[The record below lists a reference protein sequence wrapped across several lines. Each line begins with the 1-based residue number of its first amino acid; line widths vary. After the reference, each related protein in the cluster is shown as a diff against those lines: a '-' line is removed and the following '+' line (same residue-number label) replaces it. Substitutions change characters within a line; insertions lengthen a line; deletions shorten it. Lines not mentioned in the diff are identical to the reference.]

1 MSYEHERRFWKVL
14 PKGTKLL
21 LFFMLGVV
29 LLFEVYTFV
38 VVYTEGN
45 APLPAAFGNFERVRR
60 LLASHE
66 QREEFSF
73 AVVGDRGTGAGTF
86 KRIWEKLRDEPLSF
100 MVHLGDY
107 TRDGTKGYHR
117 FLRREWAQKAPLPFP
132 VFYVVGNHDVDEREF
147 PISQFEKNYGP
158 TLFTFDYQGCL
169 FIVLCVVDKPSTEKS
184 LAFLES
190 SLSARRQDY
199 RKVFVFLHVPPV
211 RPDFAVRSARN
222 TNEFVAL
229 FDRYH
234 VDYVFAGHYH
244 AYARVKV
251 RNTVYLVSGGG
262 GASLERGKFGR
273 FHHAT
278 VIEVG
283 PDWVSER
290 ILHVESER
298 DIGARAEEFVLAELY
313 PRIVNH
319 WPVAI
324 LLNVGILGILFWA
337 FRGFLRNGRR
347 HKF

>member
-1 MSYEHERRFWKVL
+1 MQYSSTQRWRDL
-14 PKGTKLL
+14 RKGIKLL
-21 LFFMLGVV
+21 LFFVLAVV
-29 LLFEVYTFV
+29 LVFEVYTFI

-45 APLPAAFGNFERVRR
+45 ALLPVAFGNFERVRR
-60 LLASHE
+60 LLASDE

-73 AVVGDRGTGAGTF
+73 AVVGDTQRGPGTF
-86 KRIWEKLRDEPLSF
+86 KRIWEKLEDEPLSF

-107 TRDGTKGYHR
+107 TRHGTEGYHR
-117 FLRREWAQKAPLPFP
+117 FLRSEWAHKAPLPFP
-132 VFYVVGNHDVDEREF
+132 VFYVVGNHDVDPIQF
-147 PISQFEKNYGP
+147 PISRFEEIYGP
-158 TLFTFDYQGCL
+158 TLFTFDYQGCF
-169 FIVLCVVDKPSTEKS
+169 FIVLGAVDKPSTQKS

-190 SLSARRQDY
+190 LLSARQHHY

-211 RPDFAVRSARN
+211 RPDFPVRSARN

-244 AYARVKV
+244 AYARVKL

-262 GASLERGKFGR
+262 GGHLEKQKFGR

-290 ILHVESER
+290 ILHVDSKR
-298 DIGARAEEFVLAELY
+298 AIGARAEEFALAELY
-313 PRIVNH
+313 PWMRNH
-319 WPVAI
+319 WPAAI
-324 LLNVGILGILFWA
+324 ILNVGLFGVLFWA
-337 FRGFLRNGRR
+337 FREFLRNRRR